1 MTFSILSLPLTF
13 HMVNAK
19 KVWFSHGTEIN
30 SKIWNDSISVCYHL
44 WSHFSGTTLAALML
58 WPDLCLSV
66 SWGLIFIYVYKSLI
80 LKQTLFPLLTAT
92 YPFQD
97 SRCNWKKENPE
108 ELRKTSWKTWGAA
121 EHNHSDVPSS
131 CLHPPALTGVGMGIG
146 MALLTIFK
154 AAHGNR
160 GRGNREVWFLALE
173 V

>member
-13 HMVNAK
+13 HTVNAK

-30 SKIWNDSISVCYHL
+30 SKIWNDSISVCYNL

-97 SRCNWKKENPE
+97 SRRNWKKENPE

-121 EHNHSDVPSS
+121 EHNHSDVPSRS
-131 CLHPPALTGVGMGIG
+131 TPAFTPQRSPGWGWGWERLSWRFPKLHMEIGDVETGKSD
-146 MALLTIFK
+146 F
-154 AAHGNR
+154 
-160 GRGNREVWFLALE
+160 
-173 V
+173 